1 MANLWRG
8 HAERLGAALVIA
20 AATLAA
26 MLEPVGAQQPPTAAE
41 IINKVLTTDARAPK
55 VLAGNASLALRV
67 KKPLTA
73 APDCVYEG
81 TLQPSRTGYAI
92 KVQRET
98 TGSGLICALAGNE
111 GVGKLLEINEPVAS
125 FLHRF
130 DFSVHGQKGQLY
142 LLDGKAKDPKNNPS
156 AISGW
161 IDYEKGLWDE
171 GTITYSWGEVN
182 TKQKYTRIQNAWV
195 LTYQYLYSKRFDASL
210 EVVYSN
216 LRFAQ

>member
-1 MANLWRG
+1 
-8 HAERLGAALVIA
+8 
-20 AATLAA
+20 
-26 MLEPVGAQQPPTAAE
+26 
-41 IINKVLTTDARAPK
+41 

-67 KKPLTA
+67 QKPLTA
-73 APDCVYEG
+73 VPDCVYEG
-81 TLQPSRTGYAI
+81 TLQPTSTGSAI

-98 TGSGLICALAGNE
+98 TGSGLICALASNE
-111 GVGKLLEINEPVAS
+111 GVGKLLAISEPVAS
-125 FLHRF
+125 LLRRF
-130 DFSVHGQKGQLY
+130 DFSVQGQRGQFY
-142 LLDGKAKDPKNNPS
+142 FLDGKAQDPKNNPT

-182 TKQKYTRIQNAWV
+182 TKQKYTRIRNAWV